1 MSSPRYALSPGP
13 GMPESHRIPERI
25 MLRKTPL
32 RVETIPDVQET
43 ARMRIDKPGVGFDPT
58 PYGGQIGGGVYGK
71 IYRCR
76 VTKNFMEDLKRG
88 FNAGGVKVFESFP
101 AIGSFVI
108 VKVVRQKRKTK
119 DKEFF
124 EESAHENTVHSKLAT
139 QQCSSSALACI
150 SNFVPEFYVSF
161 VTKLDKAHECITLM
175 GSAGMATIKNA
186 RKAGVSAEFYARAEQ
201 AICAL
206 WLAGYIHGDLHL
218 QNIMTDD
225 KGNVKLVDFGFAEKM
240 PESFVTFISQ
250 GVKQMIQEGST
261 KSLGDLWTEGKMNG
275 TQTVVDY
282 SNRLMKSR
290 DYDWYNPD
298 YKSMR
303 RIYNDIPR
311 GGTKLLP
318 GIRSKLWGIPMGMRG
333 SPLENGEIRQRP
345 VAPRKQWVPA
355 NGKYWAD
362 ENTPSTYKS
371 PSPRR
376 MTPPA
381 LPLPRLLSRTLP
393 VLPKTPP
400 PKKLAPV
407 DRLNKVNAKG
417 RKVYKD
423 IAGRTYVEQN
433 GKKVYVKKLFTP
445 KRNVAVAPVAP
456 VIVAPKIATAPRPV
470 AKPQSPGRSPMINT
484 EKVDAKKRKVFRNSK
499 GRTYVKQGDKKVF
512 VKKLFTPKRNSPVPN
527 DGFKIAKT
535 TQDAYDNGVRV
546 GQKFTDEAEI
556 KKYKAKVAAQWPRE
570 LIEKFADGFL
580 AGSTWGKNIDFDE
593 KPPKAQKKERRVS
606 IRKPRTEAQAFA
618 DGVRIARAKDGKAR
632 EYQEYVYDHWDRAM
646 VESFDRGLN
655 AGYERASSPVPP
667 KTSPAKSPA
676 INTQKVN
683 AKKRRVFRDSKGRTY
698 VKQDGKKV
706 YVKKLFT
713 PK

>member
-1 MSSPRYALSPGP
+1 MKINR
-13 GMPESHRIPERI
+13 
-25 MLRKTPL
+25 
-32 RVETIPDVQET
+32 
-43 ARMRIDKPGVGFDPT
+43 PGVSFDPT
-58 PYGGQIGGGVYGK
+58 PYGERIGGGVYGR

-76 VTKNFMEDLKRG
+76 VTKNFMEDLKRA

-101 AIGSFVI
+101 EINTFVM
-108 VKVVRQKRKTK
+108 VKVVRQKKNITA
-119 DKEFF
+119 KEFF

-139 QQCSSSALACI
+139 HQCSSSALACI

-161 VTKLDKAHECITLM
+161 VSKLDKTHECITLM
-175 GSAGMATIKNA
+175 GSAGVTTI
-186 RKAGVSAEFYARAEQ
+186 RKMKGISAEFYARAEQ
-201 AICAL
+201 AVCAL

-218 QNIMTDD
+218 ENIMTDD
-225 KGNVKLVDFGFAEKM
+225 KGNVKLIDFGFAAKM

-250 GVKQMIQEGST
+250 GVKQMIQSGSN
-261 KSLGDLWTEGKMNG
+261 KSFGDLWTEGKMNG

-282 SNRLMKSR
+282 SNRLMKGR
-290 DYDWYNPD
+290 DYTWYNPD
-298 YKSMR
+298 YKALR
-303 RIYNDIPR
+303 KIYNDIPK
-311 GGTKLLP
+311 GDVKLVSK
-318 GIRSKLWGIPMGMRG
+318 IRSKLWGIPMSMHG
-333 SPLENGEIRQRP
+333 SPLENGEIRQSP
-345 VAPRKQWVPA
+345 VIKQKWVPES
-355 NGKYWAD
+355 GKYWAD
-362 ENTPSTYKS
+362 EQTPSTYRPTPKTTTKS
-371 PSPRR
+371 
-376 MTPPA
+376 
-381 LPLPRLLSRTLP
+381 PLPRLLSRTLP
-393 VLPKTPP
+393 VLPKSPP
-400 PKKLAPV
+400 PLPLKKLPPV

-423 IAGRTYVEQN
+423 IAGRTYVEQD

-445 KRNVAVAPVAP
+445 KRNAPAAPVVKNAP
-456 VIVAPKIATAPRPV
+456 APRPV
-470 AKPQSPGRSPMINT
+470 ELQSPGRSPMINT

-556 KKYKAKVAAQWPRE
+556 KK
-570 LIEKFADGFL
+570 
-580 AGSTWGKNIDFDE
+580 FDE

-618 DGVRIARAKDGKAR
+618 DGVRIARARDGKAR
-632 EYQEYVYDHWDRAM
+632 EYQDYVYDHWDRAM

-655 AGYERASSPVPP
+655 EGYGHRVVDKPETPPSPYRSPVVEM
-667 KTSPAKSPA
+667 KSPS

-683 AKKRRVFRDSKGRTY
+683 AKKRKVFRDTKGRTF

-713 PK
+713 PR

>member
-1 MSSPRYALSPGP
+1 M
-13 GMPESHRIPERI
+13 
-25 MLRKTPL
+25 K
-32 RVETIPDVQET
+32 
-43 ARMRIDKPGVGFDPT
+43 
-58 PYGGQIGGGVYGK
+58 
-71 IYRCR
+71 
-76 VTKNFMEDLKRG
+76 DLKRG

-108 VKVVRQKRKTK
+108 VKVVKQKRGTK

-124 EESAHENTVHSKLAT
+124 EESARENTVHSKLAT

-161 VTKLDKAHECITLM
+161 VTRVKGYQECITLM
-175 GSAGMATIKNA
+175 GSAGKTTVATS
-186 RKAGVSAEFYARAEQ
+186 RKTGVSAEFYARAEQ
-201 AICAL
+201 AVCAL

-218 QNIMTDD
+218 ENIMADD
-225 KGNVKLVDFGFAEKM
+225 QGNVKLIDFGFAAKM

-250 GVKQMIQEGST
+250 GVKQMIQSGSD

-282 SNRLMKSR
+282 SNRLMKGR

-298 YKSMR
+298 YKSLR

-333 SPLENGEIRQRP
+333 SPLENGEIRQS
-345 VAPRKQWVPA
+345 PRKQWVPA

-376 MTPPA
+376 MTPRRMTPPA
-381 LPLPRLLSRTLP
+381 LPLPRLLSKTLP

-400 PKKLAPV
+400 PKKLAPL

-417 RKVYKD
+417 RKVFKN
-423 IAGRTYVEQN
+423 IVGRTYVEQN

-445 KRNVAVAPVAP
+445 KRNAVVAPVAP
-456 VIVAPKIATAPRPV
+456 KIAPAVAPKIAPAVAPKIAPAV
-470 AKPQSPGRSPMINT
+470 APKIAPAVAPKIAPASPGRSPMINT

-499 GRTYVKQGDKKVF
+499 GRTYVKQDGKKVF
-512 VKKLFTPKRNSPVPN
+512 VKKLFTPKRNSPVSN
-527 DGFKIAKT
+527 DGFKFAKT
-535 TQDAYDNGVRV
+535 TQWAYDNGVRV

-556 KKYKAKVAAQWPRE
+556 KKYKAKVALQWPPE
-570 LIEKFADGFL
+570 MVKSFADGFL

-593 KPPKAQKKERRVS
+593 KPPKAQKKERRVT

-655 AGYERASSPVPP
+655 AGYERASSPVQP
-667 KTSPAKSPA
+667 KNAPATSPS

-683 AKKRRVFRDSKGRTY
+683 AKKRKVFRDTKDRTF

>member
-1 MSSPRYALSPGP
+1 
-13 GMPESHRIPERI
+13 
-25 MLRKTPL
+25 
-32 RVETIPDVQET
+32 
-43 ARMRIDKPGVGFDPT
+43 
-58 PYGGQIGGGVYGK
+58 
-71 IYRCR
+71 
-76 VTKNFMEDLKRG
+76 
-88 FNAGGVKVFESFP
+88 
-101 AIGSFVI
+101 
-108 VKVVRQKRKTK
+108 
-119 DKEFF
+119 
-124 EESAHENTVHSKLAT
+124 
-139 QQCSSSALACI
+139 
-150 SNFVPEFYVSF
+150 
-161 VTKLDKAHECITLM
+161 M
-175 GSAGMATIKNA
+175 GSAGVTTI
-186 RKAGVSAEFYARAEQ
+186 RKMKGISAEFYARAEQ
-201 AICAL
+201 AVCAL

-218 QNIMTDD
+218 ENIMTDD
-225 KGNVKLVDFGFAEKM
+225 KGNVKLIDFGFAAKM

-250 GVKQMIQEGST
+250 GVKQMVQSGSN

-282 SNRLMKSR
+282 SNRLMKGR
-290 DYDWYNPD
+290 DYTWYNPD
-298 YKSMR
+298 YKSLR
-303 RIYNDIPR
+303 KIYNDIPR

-318 GIRSKLWGIPMGMRG
+318 SIRSKLWGIPIGMRG
-333 SPLENGEIRQRP
+333 SPLEEGEIRQSP
-345 VAPRKQWVPA
+345 VIKQKWVPA

-362 ENTPSTYKS
+362 EPSPSPYKS
-371 PSPRR
+371 PTPRR

-381 LPLPRLLSRTLP
+381 LPLPRLLSKTLP

-423 IAGRTYVEQN
+423 IVGRTYVEQN

-445 KRNVAVAPVAP
+445 KRNAVMAP
-456 VIVAPKIATAPRPV
+456 VAPKIATA
-470 AKPQSPGRSPMINT
+470 SPGRSPMINT

-499 GRTYVKQGDKKVF
+499 GRTYVKQGDKKVY

-556 KKYKAKVAAQWPRE
+556 KKYKSKVAAQWPRE
-570 LIEKFADGFL
+570 LAAEFADGFL
-580 AGSTWGKNIDFDE
+580 AGSTWGKSIDE
-593 KPPKAQKKERRVS
+593 KPPKAQKKERGVS

-655 AGYERASSPVPP
+655 AGYERASSPVQP
-667 KTSPAKSPA
+667 KPAPATSPS

-683 AKKRRVFRDSKGRTY
+683 AKKRKVFRNSKGRTF
-698 VKQDGKKV
+698 VKQGDKKV

>member
-13 GMPESHRIPERI
+13 GQQESHRISKRI
-25 MLRKTPL
+25 LQRKTPL
-32 RVETIPDVQET
+32 RTEVIPDVQET
-43 ARMRIDKPGVGFDPT
+43 ARMKIDKPGVGFDPT
-58 PYGGQIGGGVYGK
+58 PYGERIGGGVYGR

-76 VTKNFMEDLKRG
+76 VTENFMKDLKRA

-101 AIGSFVI
+101 AINTFVT
-108 VKVVRQKRKTK
+108 VKVVRQKKNITV
-119 DKEFF
+119 KEFF
-124 EESAHENTVHSKLAT
+124 EESSHENTVHSKLAT

-161 VTKLDKAHECITLM
+161 ISKLGKTHECITLM
-175 GSAGMATIKNA
+175 GSAGVTTI
-186 RKAGVSAEFYARAEQ
+186 RKMKGISSEFYARAEQ
-201 AICAL
+201 AVCAL

-218 QNIMTDD
+218 ENIMTDD
-225 KGNVKLVDFGFAEKM
+225 KGNVKLIDFGFAAKM

-250 GVKQMIQEGST
+250 GVKQMIQSGSN
-261 KSLGDLWTEGKMNG
+261 KSFGDLWSEGKMNG

-282 SNRLMKSR
+282 SNRLMKGR
-290 DYDWYNPD
+290 GYYWYNPD
-298 YKSMR
+298 YKSLRKM
-303 RIYNDIPR
+303 YNDIPR

-318 GIRSKLWGIPMGMRG
+318 GIRSKLWGIPMSMRG
-333 SPLENGEIRQRP
+333 SPLENGEIRQSP
-345 VAPRKQWVPA
+345 VIKEKWVPES
-355 NGKYWAD
+355 GKYWAD
-362 ENTPSTYKS
+362 EPTPSTYRPTPRKS
-371 PSPRR
+371 PNSPLQRKSTSR
-376 MTPPA
+376 S
-381 LPLPRLLSRTLP
+381 PLPRLLSRTLP
-393 VLPKTPP
+393 VLPKSPP
-400 PKKLAPV
+400 PLPLKKLAPV

-445 KRNVAVAPVAP
+445 KRNAPAAP
-456 VIVAPKIATAPRPV
+456 AAPASRPV
-470 AKPQSPGRSPMINT
+470 ELQSPGRSPMINT

-512 VKKLFTPKRNSPVPN
+512 VKKLFTPK
-527 DGFKIAKT
+527 
-535 TQDAYDNGVRV
+535 
-546 GQKFTDEAEI
+546 
-556 KKYKAKVAAQWPRE
+556 
-570 LIEKFADGFL
+570 
-580 AGSTWGKNIDFDE
+580 NIDFDE

-618 DGVRIARAKDGKAR
+618 DGVRIARARDGKAR
-632 EYQEYVYDHWDRAM
+632 EYQDYVYDHWDRAM

-655 AGYERASSPVPP
+655 EGYGHRVVDKPETPPSPYRSPVVEM
-667 KTSPAKSPA
+667 KSPS

-683 AKKRRVFRDSKGRTY
+683 AKKRKVFRDTKGRTF

>member
-13 GMPESHRIPERI
+13 GKQESHRIPKRI
-25 MLRKTPL
+25 LQRKTPL

-43 ARMRIDKPGVGFDPT
+43 ARMKINRPGVGFDPT
-58 PYGGQIGGGVYGK
+58 PYGERIGGGVYGL

-76 VTKNFMEDLKRG
+76 VTKNFTEDLKRA

-161 VTKLDKAHECITLM
+161 VTKLDKVHECITLM
-175 GSAGMATIKNA
+175 GSAGMTTIKNA

-225 KGNVKLVDFGFAEKM
+225 KGNVKLVDFGFAAKM

-282 SNRLMKSR
+282 SNRLMKGR
-290 DYDWYNPD
+290 DYGWYNPD

-345 VAPRKQWVPA
+345 VAPRKQWVPES
-355 NGKYWAD
+355 GKYWAD
-362 ENTPSTYKS
+362 EQTPSTYR
-371 PSPRR
+371 P
-376 MTPPA
+376 TPNTTTRS
-381 LPLPRLLSRTLP
+381 PLPRLLSRTLP
-393 VLPKTPP
+393 VLPKSPP
-400 PKKLAPV
+400 PKKLDPV

-423 IAGRTYVEQN
+423 IVGRTYVEQN

-445 KRNVAVAPVAP
+445 KRNAP
-456 VIVAPKIATAPRPV
+456 VIVAPKIATA
-470 AKPQSPGRSPMINT
+470 QSPGRSPMINT

-499 GRTYVKQGDKKVF
+499 GRTYVKQGEKKVY
-512 VKKLFTPKRNSPVPN
+512 VKKLFTPKRNSPAQEVVIKTPTPQKVNSVP
-527 DGFKIAKT
+527 
-535 TQDAYDNGVRV
+535 
-546 GQKFTDEAEI
+546 
-556 KKYKAKVAAQWPRE
+556 
-570 LIEKFADGFL
+570 
-580 AGSTWGKNIDFDE
+580 
-593 KPPKAQKKERRVS
+593 
-606 IRKPRTEAQAFA
+606 
-618 DGVRIARAKDGKAR
+618 AR
-632 EYQEYVYDHWDRAM
+632 
-646 VESFDRGLN
+646 
-655 AGYERASSPVPP
+655 
-667 KTSPAKSPA
+667 SPA
-676 INTQKVN
+676 INTEKVN
-683 AKKRRVFRDSKGRTY
+683 AKKRKVFRDSKGRTY
-698 VKQDGKKV
+698 VRQGDKKV

>member
-13 GMPESHRIPERI
+13 GMPESHRIPKRI
-25 MLRKTPL
+25 MTRKTPL

-58 PYGGQIGGGVYGK
+58 PYGEKIGGGVYGQ

-108 VKVVRQKRKTK
+108 VKVVRQKRKTTA
-119 DKEFF
+119 KEFF

-175 GSAGMATIKNA
+175 GSAGMTTIKNA
-186 RKAGVSAEFYARAEQ
+186 RKAGVSAEFYARVEQ
-201 AICAL
+201 AVCAL

-225 KGNVKLVDFGFAEKM
+225 KGNVKLVDFGFAAKM

-282 SNRLMKSR
+282 SNRLMKGR

-298 YKSMR
+298 YKSLR

-381 LPLPRLLSRTLP
+381 LPLPRLLSKTLP

-400 PKKLAPV
+400 PKKLAPA

-417 RKVYKD
+417 RKVYRD
-423 IAGRTYVEQN
+423 IVGRTYVEQN

-445 KRNVAVAPVAP
+445 KRNVAVAP
-456 VIVAPKIATAPRPV
+456 IAPKIAPAP
-470 AKPQSPGRSPMINT
+470 PGRSPMINT

-499 GRTYVKQGDKKVF
+499 GRTYVKQGDKKVY
-512 VKKLFTPKRNSPVPN
+512 VKKLFTPKRNSPVPT
-527 DGFKIAKT
+527 DGFKIA
-535 TQDAYDNGVRV
+535 
-546 GQKFTDEAEI
+546 
-556 KKYKAKVAAQWPRE
+556 
-570 LIEKFADGFL
+570 
-580 AGSTWGKNIDFDE
+580 
-593 KPPKAQKKERRVS
+593 
-606 IRKPRTEAQAFA
+606 KPRTEAQAFA
-618 DGVRIARAKDGKAR
+618 DGVRSARAKDGKAR
-632 EYQEYVYDHWDRAM
+632 EYQDYVYDHWDRAM

-655 AGYERASSPVPP
+655 EGYGHRVVDKPETPPSPYRSPVV
-667 KTSPAKSPA
+667 AMKSPS

-683 AKKRRVFRDSKGRTY
+683 AKKRKVFRDTKGRTF